1 MLIFVYYRRT
11 KEVTLSCG
19 HAVGVVVF
27 DCLGSIA
34 CWVAGWHERR
44 IYELLLDGTHAMGSA
59 PYPPTAN
66 FKRPFRC
73 CIGLI
78 TRLLLI
84 TSIPVIRLLNHYT

>member
-1 MLIFVYYRRT
+1 MAMQLV
-11 KEVTLSCG
+11 LSYSI
-19 HAVGVVVF
+19 VWVV
-27 DCLGSIA
+27 CLLGSL
-34 CWVAGWHERR
+34 GQQRR
-44 IYELLLDGTHAMGSA
+44 IYELLSDGTHAMGSA

-84 TSIPVIRLLNHYT
+84 TSIPVILLLNHYT